1 MNPNEGN
8 PLQIIRIDEASKLC
22 GLAKSSFYDRVKQ
35 GLLPKQ
41 IPLGGRSVGWLLTE
55 INAVLRAMIRGDN
68 EADIKALVNKLGEQ
82 RNTLFLEK
90 TTC

>member
-1 MNPNEGN
+1 MNENQNN

-41 IPLGGRSVGWLLTE
+41 IPLGGRSVGWLLSE

-68 EADIKALVNKLGEQ
+68 EADIKTLVSDLYIQ
-82 RNTLFLEK
+82 RSL
-90 TTC
+90 